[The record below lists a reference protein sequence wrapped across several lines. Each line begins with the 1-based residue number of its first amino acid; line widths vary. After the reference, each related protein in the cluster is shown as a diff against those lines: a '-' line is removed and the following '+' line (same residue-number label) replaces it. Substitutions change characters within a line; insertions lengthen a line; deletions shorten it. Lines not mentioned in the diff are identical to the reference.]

1 MAKRPKAAVFDKQ
14 ARTYAGKREAALL
27 VDWRGRLLK
36 AAEGRVLELAVGAGA
51 NFSYYPPGVQVTAV
65 DFSTAMLE
73 HARRTAASSN
83 LEVQFVCGDIE
94 SLALPEK
101 SFDTVVSTLSL
112 CAYDQPLAVL
122 RQMRRW
128 CRPGGRILLLEHG
141 KSTNPP
147 LALLQKAA
155 DPLLYRMLACHH
167 TRDIG
172 ALAQEAGLQV
182 ERTERCWLGMGSL
195 IWARP

>member
-14 ARTYAGKREAALL
+14 ARKYAVRREAALL
-27 VDWRGRLLK
+27 VDWRSRLLE

-51 NFSYYPPGVQVTAV
+51 NFPYYPPGVKVTAV

-73 HARRTAASSN
+73 HAKRAAARSL

-94 SLALPEK
+94 SLALPEQ

-112 CAYDQPLAVL
+112 CAYEHPLAVL

-155 DPLLYRMLACHH
+155 DPLLSRMLGCHH
-167 TRDIG
+167 TRES
-172 ALAQEAGLQV
+172 ALWLKRPACRWSVRSAAG
-182 ERTERCWLGMGSL
+182 
-195 IWARP
+195 WAWAA